1 MSAGREEPSD
11 EVLVAGVRQ
20 GDAAAADRLV
30 RRHLP
35 LALTIALAVVGS
47 RMDAEDVCQDA
58 MVRALEK
65 IDDCRSP
72 SRFRYWLVQ
81 IVRNQARNALAK
93 QRVRSGPA
101 LDDIEERPAPGHA
114 SEGAERG
121 ELRAALVSALGGL
134 TPVQREVV
142 LLKDLEGWEHRMIA
156 ATLGMSEGMSRQHL
170 FTARGALRQKL
181 GPEALKDHAEGRPHG

>member
-1 MSAGREEPSD
+1 MNAGREEPAD
-11 EVLVAGVRQ
+11 EVLVARVRQ

-35 LALTIALAVVGS
+35 LAYTIALAVLGS

-72 SRFRYWLVQ
+72 SRFRYWLAQ
-81 IVRNQARNALAK
+81 IVRNLARNALAK

-101 LDDIEERPAPGHA
+101 LDDIEQQPAHGHT
-114 SEGAERG
+114 SEAAEQA
-121 ELRAALVSALGGL
+121 ELREALLSALARL

-170 FTARGALRQKL
+170 FVARGALRTAL
-181 GPEALKDHAEGRPHG
+181 GAEARRDHLEGPRHG